1 MNEVETLRILRKVRE
16 GDESAFQELYNHWSR
31 SIYKFAW
38 QMTGSTS
45 MAEDITQDVFLLI
58 IRNDLHFN
66 PLKGAFSSFLYG
78 VARNLSLRAMRK
90 NQRFFGILEM
100 FESQRQSQ
108 NVVNPLVELTTS
120 ESTINLRKCILSLP
134 SQYREVVILCDLHE
148 RTYEEAA
155 EITRSAIGTVRSRL
169 HRGRELLLQ
178 KMRSA
183 GQSPNPKKGGALHE
197 IPAL

>member
-1 MNEVETLRILRKVRE
+1 MNEVETLQLLKRIE
-16 GDESAFQELYNHWSR
+16 QGDERAFLELYNRWSR
-31 SIYKFAW
+31 NVYKFAW

-45 MAEDITQDVFLLI
+45 MAEDITQDVFLLM
-58 IRNDLHFN
+58 IRNGLRFD

-78 VARNLSLRAMRK
+78 VARNLSLRAIRK

-100 FESQRQSQ
+100 FEFQRQSQ
-108 NVVNPLVELTTS
+108 NVVDPLIELTTS
-120 ESTINLRKCILSLP
+120 ESTVNLRKCILSLP
-134 SQYREVVILCDLHE
+134 AQYREVVILCDLHE
-148 RTYEEAA
+148 LTYEEAA

-178 KMRSA
+178 KMRGA
-183 GQSPNPKKGGALHE
+183 GQSSNQKKGGALHE